1 MRSVMLGALVL
12 LVTCSAAITFSQ
24 SGLPTTTTFVM
35 ADEIEKV
42 VSAPGGGDRP
52 VKIVDMGKYNISV
65 AVLRRGATKP
75 GAPVGAINHT
85 QVTEV
90 YYVVSG
96 SGTLV
101 TGGEVKDA
109 KPAAADSQIVR
120 EAVGPSNNATFVKPA
135 QTRRISAGD
144 MVIIP
149 AGVYHGFSEVPDHI
163 EVRFDAARCRE
174 GPAWRVRQSALEVG
188 SPRATSGRNETSS
201 LLPRRLGAVSRY
213 LRDGP
218 SSPSMRLSS

>member
-1 MRSVMLGALVL
+1 MRRVMLGALAVFF
-12 LVTCSAAITFSQ
+12 TCSAAITFSQ
-24 SGLPTTTTFVM
+24 SGMPTTTTYVM

-75 GAPVGAINHT
+75 GAPAGAINHT

-101 TGGEVKDA
+101 TGGEVKDVKA
-109 KPAAADSQIVR
+109 AAADSQIVK

-135 QTRRISAGD
+135 QTRKISAGD

-163 EVRFDAARCRE
+163 EYVSVRPDVE
-174 GPAWRVRQSALEVG
+174 KVLPGGYV
-188 SPRATSGRNETSS
+188 SP
-201 LLPRRLGAVSRY
+201 LLK
-213 LRDGP
+213 
-218 SSPSMRLSS
+218 

>member
-1 MRSVMLGALVL
+1 MRRVMFGFLAVL
-12 LVTCSAAITFSQ
+12 FMCSAAVTFSQ
-24 SGLPTTTTFVM
+24 SGMPPTTTTFVM

-52 VKIVDMGKYNISV
+52 VKIVDMGKYNISI

-85 QVTEV
+85 KVTEV

-101 TGGEVKDA
+101 TGGEVKDT

-135 QTRRISAGD
+135 QTRKVSTGD
-144 MVIIP
+144 MIIIP

-163 EVRFDAARCRE
+163 EYVTVRPDVE
-174 GPAWRVRQSALEVG
+174 KVLPAGYV
-188 SPRATSGRNETSS
+188 SPF
-201 LLPRRLGAVSRY
+201 LK
-213 LRDGP
+213 
-218 SSPSMRLSS
+218 